1 MHFKRDPKEL
11 FWHDYILKYT
21 IVPLVPK
28 SVTPNSLTIL
38 RFLATPFVLYF
49 LIHENY
55 SIGVILFVIV
65 AFTDALDGSLAR
77 LRQQITEWGSLYD
90 PIADKLLIS
99 SLVLFIVIKFIN
111 PIFGIIIIFLEL
123 LIIIGAYRHKKHGG
137 IISAN
142 IFGKTKMCLQVAGV
156 FLLLLAVWSGLDLF
170 IPVSVGTLSLAILFA
185 VISLFTYG
193 I

>member
-170 IPVSVGTLSLAILFA
+170 ILVSVGTLSLAILFA